1 MAVYAHYALQKLGVL
16 PSEFSA
22 MDVNER
28 AFVIASI
35 DRRIDEEKRLR
46 EELDEKLGRR

>member
-1 MAVYAHYALQKLGVL
+1 MAMYAHYALQKLGVL
-16 PSEFSA
+16 PSVFLE

-46 EELDEKLGRR
+46 EELDEKLSGR